1 MTGRNDNS
9 STIRGGKIEWRRS
22 FPRRSNRLRRI
33 HRYYPVEDD
42 AEDAEVI
49 ICPARADLMR
59 DTALKEARQF
69 SEGSAGRQEGLG
81 CANGCVE
88 EGAQGA
94 TRRCRESTSPWSLLV
109 RGQKAKGKEPAPW
122 AVKGFEHMIAY
133 TDVRP
138 SGSHWSS
145 AYAVATGAG
154 SSRAGPSSSAPSSLF
169 DDLPAFPDY

>member
-1 MTGRNDNS
+1 MAPQPLYNVVS
-9 STIRGGKIEWRRS
+9 SLVQLTRVETTIQARFVAKIEWRRS

-94 TRRCRESTSPWSLLV
+94 TRRCRESTSP
-109 RGQKAKGKEPAPW
+109 
-122 AVKGFEHMIAY
+122 
-133 TDVRP
+133 
-138 SGSHWSS
+138 
-145 AYAVATGAG
+145 
-154 SSRAGPSSSAPSSLF
+154 
-169 DDLPAFPDY
+169 

>member
-1 MTGRNDNS
+1 MASRI
-9 STIRGGKIEWRRS
+9 STPIE
-22 FPRRSNRLRRI
+22 RRSNRLRRI
-33 HRYYPVEDD
+33 QDD

-138 SGSHWSS
+138 QRQPLELSIRGSHRSWFVASW
-145 AYAVATGAG
+145 AFIVRAVVA
-154 SSRAGPSSSAPSSLF
+154 L
-169 DDLPAFPDY
+169 

>member
-1 MTGRNDNS
+1 
-9 STIRGGKIEWRRS
+9 
-22 FPRRSNRLRRI
+22 
-33 HRYYPVEDD
+33 
-42 AEDAEVI
+42 VI

-69 SEGSAGRQEGLG
+69 SEGSAGCQELGLG
-81 CANGCVE
+81 CASGCVE

-122 AVKGFEHMIAY
+122 AVKGFEHMMAY

-138 SGSHWSS
+138 QRQPLELSF
-145 AYAVATGAG
+145 T
-154 SSRAGPSSSAPSSLF
+154 R
-169 DDLPAFPDY
+169 

>member
-1 MTGRNDNS
+1 MWLGTFLVWCEHGSATTLQCSFVTCSIDPGRNDNS

-122 AVKGFEHMIAY
+122 AVKGFEHMMAY

-138 SGSHWSS
+138 QRQPLELSF
-145 AYAVATGAG
+145 T
-154 SSRAGPSSSAPSSLF
+154 R
-169 DDLPAFPDY
+169 